1 MTDGVLIVGGF
12 GTIGGRLAERID
24 ATMSRPLRLSS
35 RIDRPSPEWAPRA
48 STCRL
53 DVTSDDGWGEALRDI
68 DTVVHLAS
76 LTDFASREQP
86 DLAWSVG
93 VAGTKRLIEECIEH
107 SVRRIIFLST
117 GHVYGTPYVGHI
129 TEDTPTNPQQPYA
142 TTHLEAEKLLAAA
155 HERGDLEGVRVR
167 LSNGFGYPKRA
178 DNEIWQIIINDLCRQ
193 AVTTGHLRLRTPGV
207 QLRNFIP
214 YSDVCSAL
222 VHLITLPRVGDG
234 LFNLGSTVTMT
245 IAEAAHR
252 VHTRAEEVLGR
263 TLSLE
268 IPSGDKES
276 TPPLRYDSS
285 KIRATGLSLTDD
297 LDSEI
302 NALLKYCEETFS

>member
-24 ATMSRPLRLSS
+24 ATTSHPLRLSS
-35 RIDRPSPEWAPRA
+35 RVDRPTPEWAPRA
-48 STCRL
+48 ATCRL
-53 DVTSDDGWGEALRDI
+53 DITADDGWGDALRDI
-68 DTVVHLAS
+68 DTVIHLAS
-76 LTDFASREQP
+76 LTDYASREHP

-93 VAGTKRLIEECIEH
+93 VGGTKRMIEECIE
-107 SVRRIIFLST
+107 SGVRRIIFLST

-129 TEDTPTNPQQPYA
+129 TEHTPTNPQQPYA
-142 TTHLEAEKLLAAA
+142 TTHLEAENLLAAA
-155 HERGDLEGVRVR
+155 HERGDLECVRVR

-193 AVTTGHLRLRTPGV
+193 AVTTGRLRLRTTGV
-207 QLRNFIP
+207 QFRNFIP

-222 VHLITLPRVGDG
+222 VHLISLPRVGDG

-245 IAEAAHR
+245 IAGAAHH
-252 VHTRAEEVLGR
+252 VHTRAEEVLDR
-263 TLSLE
+263 QLSLE
-268 IPSGDKES
+268 IPSGDNEVS
-276 TPPLRYDSS
+276 PPLKYDSS
-285 KIRATGLSLTDD
+285 KLRNTGLSLTDD

-302 NALLKYCEETFS
+302 DTLLRYCEETFS